1 MKHMNNGYLYVHYSV
16 KYPLQPYAIQKMI
29 LLIKHQHQLQQDQ
42 LLSLLSFEHAGHDII
57 LLFVPQN

>member
-1 MKHMNNGYLYVHYSV
+1 MKHMNNGYLYVHCSV

-29 LLIKHQHQLQQDQ
+29 LLITYQHQ

-57 LLFVPQN
+57 LL